1 MRYFKQKLR
10 ILYVSKKSFFIQNFA
25 FCSNQVGN
33 KNNPKTLNL
42 GPSWNLPAF
51 VLGWNNADCA

>member
-1 MRYFKQKLR
+1 MRYFKQKLC
-10 ILYVSKKSFFIQNFA
+10 ILCLSKKSSSIQNFA

-33 KNNPKTLNL
+33 KKDPKTLTL

-51 VLGWNNADCA
+51 VSG